1 MKLPR
6 REFVALVGGAAVGWP
21 LAARAQ
27 QGALRQI
34 GVLMATTEIDPE
46 GQARIAAFTKGL
58 RDVGLIDGRNLR
70 IDYRWAGN
78 DLERIRAFATELVTN
93 TPDVVLAG
101 STPTLAALRQATRT
115 IPIVFVL
122 VSDPVGQGFVESLA
136 HPGANI
142 TGFTNFEFSMV
153 SKWVEM
159 LRETAPNVQRI
170 AMIFNPE
177 TAPYAQYYL
186 QPFEAAAQS
195 FAVAAIT
202 SPVRSDAEIESA
214 MTALGRAPGGGII
227 VMPDSFTLIHRDVII
242 SLAERYRLPAIYPF
256 RYFATTGGLLSY
268 GSDTLDLFRRSAAY
282 VDRILKG
289 DRPGDLPVQQPTKFE
304 LVINVK
310 TARAL
315 GIEVPSSLLSIAD
328 EVIE

>member
-1 MKLPR
+1 MKR
-6 REFVALVGGAAVGWP
+6 REFLAALGGAAVAWP

-27 QGALRQI
+27 QGEQMRRI

-70 IDYRWAGN
+70 IDYRWAG
-78 DLERIRAFATELVTN
+78 DEVERIRAFATELVTEA
-93 TPDVVLAG
+93 PDVLLAG

-136 HPGANI
+136 QPGGNI

-159 LRETAPNVQRI
+159 LKQIAPSVQRI
-170 AMIFNPE
+170 AMIFNPT

-186 QPFEAAAQS
+186 HPFEAAGQS
-195 FAVAAIT
+195 FTVAAIT
-202 SPVRSDAEIESA
+202 TPVQSDAEIEIA
-214 MTALGRAPGGGII
+214 MTALGSAPGVGII
-227 VMPDSFTLIHRDVII
+227 VMPDSFTLAHRDVIT
-242 SLAERYRLPAIYPF
+242 SFAARYRLPAIYPF
-256 RYFATTGGLLSY
+256 RYFAATGGLLSY
-268 GSDTLDLFRRSAAY
+268 GSDTLDLFQRSASY
-282 VDRILKG
+282 VDRILHG
-289 DRPGDLPVQQPTKFE
+289 AQPRELPVQQPTKFE
-304 LVINVK
+304 LVINLK
-310 TARAL
+310 TAKAL
-315 GIEVPSSLLSIAD
+315 GLTVPPNLLALAD